1 MSWINSNTT
10 YKQNSK
16 NDLSFYHGFSKTPV
30 EPTSNGTAAT
40 TLANASTKG
49 GHTVIGTE
57 VWAEEIPWFGL
68 VASRAAAVERLSGLT
83 KLNDLVKIDG
93 EGGKVYKYIGD
104 NDATF
109 TEAQWSSFWQEVTLT
124 NGMTLNNKHDQPVLR
139 YYLNQPMQTLTTTNN
154 ASIDSKGYAT
164 RLFVNE
170 SDHTGQ
176 TSGGSVISQFAA
188 GTDNIK
194 NGIPSVELNPKL
206 YLGTT
211 EKIAGTHYYD
221 YNVSGTILWNAN
233 VASSSPK
240 ISCFRYI
247 GKTVTDAVGTLNGD
261 DATDGSVAKIV
272 KDAIDA
278 LGDIA
283 VKSDITITDI
293 KVQNGNEQAVS
304 LTPDKDK
311 SVTITIP
318 EVQNATTTKAGIVI
332 ISDNNAIETSESAS
346 TTTATVGAVA
356 ATRSAIENQIS
367 SHTSNNNIHITASER
382 SSWNTAAT
390 KAGTAVQTVKRSDDS
405 STLISVNQSENN
417 VSIGLSNTVA
427 TKTDITNLENKI
439 TEEVD
444 SLLKTKADEKLL
456 ENTIGKVS
464 EITKNL
470 QDVESN
476 LLKHTSN
483 ADEGVL
489 HVTQAE
495 KDIWNA
501 GGNALQEITEGDH
514 IEVDGNTVGVNTT
527 SLVADTIFTTKV
539 NELIEEGL
547 STVEES
553 IDNINNELETY
564 NYSIAQSIE
573 TGTASGTNNTRGF
586 GTLITND
593 ITLGKVITYC
603 HSTGGAENSNIWL
616 KVFESSSPNIFKG
629 ISDTSLNHKHG
640 ATLEY
645 TFKNSDIK
653 LEANK
658 EYFFVFCP
666 ENQKNSTTFQNSTD
680 SVDCCIQTVT
690 NTTDHGGVCGPSGIS
705 SSGVIALHKI
715 YKKPGKFAFATNLEE
730 ETARATQREDEIEN
744 LIKNKAEALPS
755 VYTGDNMFYTNCY
768 GFEYTNPSENI
779 IFDKIEIK
787 FAKNL
792 DTLTKYKPQNAP
804 EISPL
809 EIENDICKIV
819 VAKVKTPP
827 PGVYEQP
834 PASDEIEIATSS
846 YNTNISKEVNLSQFK
861 FSENIILEGG
871 WNYRFYFYDKNGSLF
886 PASVIINY
894 VLDGDTTL
902 KQSSVANRYL
912 SKRYDYW
919 GVHGPK
925 QDNNTKVLNG
935 LGLKLINSVQE
946 HINDKSIHFS
956 QKEYIIVDEN
966 GNPVEITFSD
976 RITNGTQ
983 MFSSWAMDTFIH
995 SLPQLKNGYQM
1006 FRNCKNLTTFLGELP
1021 LLEDGTQ
1028 MFFSCKLNALSA
1040 ITIIDSLKNNL
1051 APAEKSYSIHLGIS
1065 EETKTDENLLLALEE
1080 SGNEV
1085 NSSYNITNKNGATW
1099 TINFIIN
1106 A

>member
-16 NDLSFYHGFSKTPV
+16 NDLSFYHGFSKIPV
-30 EPTSNGTAAT
+30 EPTSSGTAAT

-68 VASRAAAVERLSGLT
+68 VASRTAAVERLSGLT

-93 EGGKVYKYIGD
+93 EGGKVYKYIGG

-124 NGMTLNNKHDQPVLR
+124 NGMTLNNRHDQPVLR

-154 ASIDSKGYAT
+154 ASIDSKGFAT

-176 TSGGSVISQFAA
+176 ISDGSVVSQFAA

-261 DATDGSVAKIV
+261 DTTDGSVAKIV

-311 SVTITIP
+311 SVTVKIP
-318 EVQNATTTKAGIVI
+318 EVQNATTTNPGIVI

-356 ATRSAIENQIS
+356 ATRSAIENQVS
-367 SHTSNNNIHITASER
+367 SHTSNNNIHITTSER

-390 KAGTAVQTVKRSDDS
+390 KAASAVQTVKRTDDS
-405 STLISVNQSENN
+405 SALITVNQSGTT

-427 TKTDITNLENKI
+427 TKTDISSLEDKIIDKTVRINPGTNNITAELTENQNAADSYTI
-439 TEEVD
+439 SVDGYTVEEAN
-444 SLLKTKADEKLL
+444 SLLNDKADKEVL
-456 ENTIGKVS
+456 ENTNIKVS
-464 EITKNL
+464 NLTKNL

-483 ADEGVL
+483 ADEGTL

-501 GGNALQEITEGDH
+501 GGNALQEIKEGNH
-514 IEVDGNTVGVNTT
+514 IEVSGNTVGVNTT

-539 NELIEEGL
+539 NELIG
-547 STVEES
+547 
-553 IDNINNELETY
+553 
-564 NYSIAQSIE
+564 
-573 TGTASGTNNTRGF
+573 
-586 GTLITND
+586 
-593 ITLGKVITYC
+593 
-603 HSTGGAENSNIWL
+603 
-616 KVFESSSPNIFKG
+616 
-629 ISDTSLNHKHG
+629 
-640 ATLEY
+640 
-645 TFKNSDIK
+645 
-653 LEANK
+653 
-658 EYFFVFCP
+658 
-666 ENQKNSTTFQNSTD
+666 
-680 SVDCCIQTVT
+680 
-690 NTTDHGGVCGPSGIS
+690 
-705 SSGVIALHKI
+705 
-715 YKKPGKFAFATNLEE
+715 E
-730 ETARATQREDEIEN
+730 ETTRATQREDEIED
-744 LIKNKAEALPS
+744 LIKNKVEALPS
-755 VYTGDNMFYTNCY
+755 VYTGNNEFYVNCY
-768 GFEYTNPSENI
+768 GFEYPNH
-779 IFDKIEIK
+779 
-787 FAKNL
+787 
-792 DTLTKYKPQNAP
+792 
-804 EISPL
+804 
-809 EIENDICKIV
+809 
-819 VAKVKTPP
+819 
-827 PGVYEQP
+827 
-834 PASDEIEIATSS
+834 
-846 YNTNISKEVNLSQFK
+846 
-861 FSENIILEGG
+861 SENIILDKIEVKAAKDENNFTG
-871 WNYRFYFYDKNGSLF
+871 WFAPNAPDDITFSEISDNVCKIKVVKNYTEEIATSEYNSNKLGDINLLQFKFNKGITLESDCNYRFYFYDKNDALF
-886 PASVIINY
+886 AAPVIINT
-894 VLDGDTTL
+894 VNNGETL
-902 KQSSVANRYL
+902 LNRNSVANRYL
-912 SKRYDYW
+912 SGPTDESYW
-919 GVHGPK
+919 GVYGVIK
-925 QDNNTKVLNG
+925 DNYVFNG
-935 LGLKLINSVQE
+935 LGVKLINSVQE
-946 HINDKSIHFS
+946 HINDESIHFS

>member
-1 MSWINSNTT
+1 MSWINSNAT

-30 EPTSNGTAAT
+30 EPTSSGTAAT

-68 VASRAAAVERLSGLT
+68 VASRTAAVERLSGLT
-83 KLNDLVKIDG
+83 KLNDLVKVDG
-93 EGGKVYKYIGD
+93 EGGKVYKYIGA

-109 TEAQWSSFWQEVTLT
+109 TEAQWSNFWQEVTLT
-124 NGMTLNNKHDQPVLR
+124 NGMTLNNRHDQAVLR

-176 TSGGSVISQFAA
+176 TSGGSVVSQFAA

-194 NGIPSVELNPKL
+194 NGIPAVELNPKL

-261 DATDGSVAKIV
+261 DTTDGSVAKTV

-283 VKSDITITDI
+283 
-293 KVQNGNEQAVS
+293 
-304 LTPDKDK
+304 
-311 SVTITIP
+311 
-318 EVQNATTTKAGIVI
+318 
-332 ISDNNAIETSESAS
+332 
-346 TTTATVGAVA
+346 
-356 ATRSAIENQIS
+356 
-367 SHTSNNNIHITASER
+367 
-382 SSWNTAAT
+382 
-390 KAGTAVQTVKRSDDS
+390 
-405 STLISVNQSENN
+405 
-417 VSIGLSNTVA
+417 
-427 TKTDITNLENKI
+427 
-439 TEEVD
+439 
-444 SLLKTKADEKLL
+444 DEKLL
-456 ENTIGKVS
+456 ENTISKVS
-464 EITKNL
+464 DLTKNL

-483 ADEGVL
+483 GDEGVL

-539 NELIEEGL
+539 NELIGEGL

-912 SKRYDYW
+912 SERYDYW

>member
-30 EPTSNGTAAT
+30 EPTSSGTAAT

-68 VASRAAAVERLSGLT
+68 VASRTAAVERLSGLT

-109 TEAQWSSFWQEVTLT
+109 TEAQWSSFWREVTLT
-124 NGMTLNNKHDQPVLR
+124 NGMTLNNRHDQPVLR

-553 IDNINNELETY
+553 IDDINNELETY

-573 TGTASGTNNTRGF
+573 TGTVSGTNNTRGF

-616 KVFESSSPNIFKG
+616 KVFEKSSPHIFKG
-629 ISDTSLNHKHG
+629 ISDASLNHKHG

-690 NTTDHGGVCGPSGIS
+690 NTTGYGGVCGPTGIS
-705 SSGVIALHKI
+705 NDDYIALHKI
-715 YKKPGKFAFATNLEE
+715 YKKPGKFAFTADLEE
-730 ETARATQREDEIEN
+730 ETTRATQREEELEN
-744 LIKNKAEALPS
+744 LIKNKVEALPS

-894 VLDGDTTL
+894 VPVGDTTL

-912 SKRYDYW
+912 SDRYDYW
-919 GVHGPK
+919 GVHGPE

-946 HINDKSIHFS
+946 HINDESIHFS